1 MAPRLRVFAETA
13 DRRRLCSAEVLGA
26 LGARGLQLVLA
37 VRGDDDPLPVVAA
50 ARAAGVSVAL
60 WPMIADAEGR
70 WASCANAE
78 AFATHA
84 RSHLQRLVDA
94 DAAPDEL
101 CIDLEPPLPMVRRMI
116 DRDGRWDGIV
126 GDRVAGTAALTRL
139 IDDAAA
145 HGVASW
151 GAVVPLILSDRPSAP
166 SWQRILGTPVDALP
180 LRQVCVMLYT
190 SLIVGY
196 ARGTL
201 RRSDAEYLLASGAQ
215 RARQRWGA
223 RASVALGAVGRG
235 ALGDEAVY
243 GDVEELRADV
253 ALARAAGIDDL
264 ALFDLGGVLQR
275 PRPEAWLD
283 AFAEPSSTPTPPRA
297 SRRARMIWWMSGT
310 LSRAAALGAPKVTPT

>member
-13 DRRRLCSAEVLGA
+13 DWRRLSSAEVLGA
-26 LGARGLQLVLA
+26 LASRGLQLVLA
-37 VRGDDDPLPVVAA
+37 VRDDDDPLPVVAA
-50 ARAAGVSVAL
+50 ARTAGVSIAL
-60 WPMIADAEGR
+60 WPMIADAQGR

-78 AFATHA
+78 AFADHA
-84 RSHLQRLVDA
+84 RGQLRRLVDA

-126 GDRVAGTAALTRL
+126 GDRTKGTAELARL
-139 IDDAAA
+139 IADAGA
-145 HGVASW
+145 HGIASW
-151 GAVVPLILSDRPSAP
+151 GAVVPMILSDRPSAP

-180 LRQVCVMLYT
+180 LQQVCVMLYT
-190 SLIVGY
+190 SLMVGY

-201 RRSDAEYLLASGAQ
+201 RRADAEYLLASGAQ
-215 RARQRWGA
+215 RARERWGP

-243 GDVEELRADV
+243 GDIEELRADV

-283 AFAEPSSTPTPPRA
+283 AFADPSSPATPPRA
-297 SRRARMIWWMSGT
+297 SRRGRMIWWMSAA
-310 LSRAAALGAPKVTPT
+310 LSRAAALRAPKITRT